1 MVLLALPLGIVL
13 PTLIGWLGLRLL
25 EGKTPVLFRTER
37 WVAGLVLGLNMS
49 MYVVFLAQVVG
60 LITFNLIGFLGV
72 QILLTVIF
80 GFFWWRKKDHLHGRC
95 AAPAPSPLPSTFVKI
110 LVGMFLFWTVCK
122 VVTGSVFLIASPVYF
137 DDVYKNWDLRGKI
150 FYETQ
155 HLELGIM
162 QPNGAIDTGGISS
175 YPPAVSMVKTWVS
188 TIAGEWNQGLISSIH
203 MLWFISA
210 VLLLYFALR
219 RLASW
224 QWSMVGAYVL
234 LSLPLYVIHGSVS
247 YADVYLSVHIFLALS
262 YVFFA
267 AYSARPEHMA
277 SFFRLAALAAG
288 ALVFTK
294 NEALLL
300 HLPPLVLILI
310 VTLWKLAEQH
320 RIGAKEVKTVLIWF
334 AGSIAAV
341 LLPWL
346 IFKWSHGL
354 TFGNAKGI
362 TGMELGWQKGVL
374 ASIWVNTFLEG
385 NWNLF
390 FPLFIGVMVACWRTA
405 LRTPLVVL
413 SAFFLIVYFGQ
424 YPLYLFTPLSTE
436 ALMQTGYARG
446 LIQLMPIAV
455 LLLVALLAHTKNSYP
470 DKGKLVS

>member
-1 MVLLALPLGIVL
+1 MVFLALPLGILL
-13 PTLIGWLGLRLL
+13 PTVIGWLGLRLL

-37 WVAGLVLGLNMS
+37 CVAGLVIGLNVS
-49 MYVVFLAQVVG
+49 MYFVFLVHVVG
-60 LITFNLIGFLGV
+60 LISLNVIGFLSV
-72 QILLTVIF
+72 QILLTAIL
-80 GFFWWRKKDHLHGRC
+80 GFFWWRKKDALHQR
-95 AAPAPSPLPSTFVKI
+95 AEAPAPSPLVSTAIKIFVTLVLVWTVGKI
-110 LVGMFLFWTVCK
+110 LL
-122 VVTGSVFLIASPVYF
+122 GSVFLIASPVYF

-155 HLELGIM
+155 NLELGIM

-203 MLWFISA
+203 MLWYISA

-219 RLASW
+219 RLVSW
-224 QWSMVGAYVL
+224 QWSLIGAYVL
-234 LSLPLYVIHGSVS
+234 SSLPLYLIHGSVA

-267 AYSARPEHMA
+267 AYSARPEHTA
-277 SFFRLAALAAG
+277 TFFRLAAVATG

-300 HLPPLVLILI
+300 HLPPLLLILI
-310 VTLWKLAEQH
+310 ITLWQLFKQH
-320 RIGAKEVKTVLIWF
+320 RIGRKEVKTVLIWF
-334 AGSIAAV
+334 VVSIAAV
-341 LLPWL
+341 LVPWL

-362 TGMELGWQKGVL
+362 TGMKLGWQPGVL
-374 ASIWVNTFLEG
+374 SSIWVNTFLEG

-390 FPLFIGVMVACWRTA
+390 FPLFIGVMIACWRTA
-405 LRTPLVVL
+405 LRTSMLIL

-436 ALMQTGYARG
+436 AIMQTGYARG
-446 LIQLMPIAV
+446 LIQLMPVAV
-455 LLLVALLAHTKNSYP
+455 LLLTALLATSRKN
-470 DKGKLVS
+470 DARL